1 MTPEIA
7 AILAQ
12 DGIVNGAI
20 YATLALCLV
29 LVFAVTRIVL
39 IPQGEFVA
47 FGALTYAT
55 LAEGR
60 VPASLVL
67 LVALAVTAFLLGVI
81 NGEGRQGQFLSLVLR
96 TLLAPTIAVVGCLLL
111 APLRQGPWVDAAL
124 AVATVAPMAPLIYRV
139 AFQPLADA
147 STLVLLIAA
156 VGVHLALTGLGLLA
170 FGAEGLRGPALS
182 SGAIGLGPLSISAQ
196 QIWVVASSIM
206 LMVALALYFATTLG
220 GRALRATAIN
230 RVGAR
235 LVGIETAVAGRRAF
249 TMAGLIGAASGVLLS
264 PLTTVYYDSGFL
276 IGLKGFV
283 AAIFAGMAA
292 YPVAVAASLG
302 VGLVESFAA
311 FWASPFKE
319 AIVFATI
326 IPVLVWRSLAAGAT
340 EEDDA

>member
-1 MTPEIA
+1 MSPAIA
-7 AILAQ
+7 AILIQ
-12 DGIVNGAI
+12 DGVVNGAI
-20 YATLALCLV
+20 YGLLALCLV

-47 FGALTYAT
+47 FGALAYASFAEGQVPALLAVLAVLSLAAFFLGLCTEPAGNERALAMST
-55 LAEGR
+55 LA
-60 VPASLVL
+60 VPAVSIIACLVL
-67 LVALAVTAFLLGVI
+67 T
-81 NGEGRQGQFLSLVLR
+81 
-96 TLLAPTIAVVGCLLL
+96 
-111 APLRQGPWVDAAL
+111 PLRLGPAMDAVL
-124 AVATVAPMAPLIYRV
+124 AVAAVAPMAPLLYRI

-147 STLVLLIAA
+147 SALVLLIAA
-156 VGVHLALTGLGLLA
+156 VGVHLALTGIGLLA
-170 FGAEGLRGPALS
+170 FGAEGMRGPAFM
-182 SGAIGLGPLSISAQ
+182 SGGVRLGGLDVRFQ
-196 QIWVVASSIM
+196 QLWVVATALVVM
-206 LMVALALYFATTLG
+206 AALAVFFATTLA

-235 LVGIETAVAGRRAF
+235 LVGIETAAAGRVAF

-283 AAIFAGMAA
+283 AAIFGGMAV
-292 YPVAVAASLG
+292 YPLAVAAAFG

-326 IPVLVWRSLAAGAT
+326 IPVLIWLSLSAGDAV
-340 EEDDA
+340 EEEG